1 MSNLINQQNAIYA
14 ILADSVYWDVRTHLN
29 NPNDKNDTSKSNWTP
44 IPSNWKLISELQDKS
59 SGFTARA
66 FKIIF

>member
-1 MSNLINQQNAIYA
+1 MSNIDPKAKIYA
-14 ILADSVYWDVRTHLN
+14 ILADSVYWDVRYGGKSEKAQQN
-29 NPNDKNDTSKSNWTP
+29 SNWTP

>member
-1 MSNLINQQNAIYA
+1 MITLNKNAVYA
-14 ILADSVYWDVRTHLN
+14 ILADSVYWDVRQDN
-29 NPNDKNDTSKSNWTP
+29 KKDADDGSKSNWTP